1 MQSSI
6 DKIVLHLGQD
16 EAPAKLCP
24 SVNDRVPGLATCSL
38 RVSEPHVT
46 HQMRCEDTGAL
57 LGEWSDSD
65 MTFSAPVGD
74 PRRDDALGR
83 AA

>member
-6 DKIVLHLGQD
+6 DKIALHLAQD
-16 EAPAKLCP
+16 EASTELCP
-24 SVNDRVPGLATCSL
+24 ALNYRVPGFATCSL
-38 RVSEPHVT
+38 RASEPHVR

-57 LGEWSDSD
+57 LSEWTDSD
-65 MTFSAPVGD
+65 MTFREPVD
-74 PRRDDALGR
+74 EPRRDGAFRR

>member
-6 DKIVLHLGQD
+6 DKIALHLGQH
-16 EAPAKLCP
+16 EAPAELCP
-24 SVNDRVPGLATCSL
+24 ALNYRVPGLATCSL

-57 LGEWSDSD
+57 LGEWTDSD
-65 MTFSAPVGD
+65 MTFRAPVGE
-74 PRRDDALGR
+74 PRRDGAFRR